1 MKKDDFLSEEQLNA
15 FVDGELDPEERSRIY
30 NEAERCPD
38 LERRVC
44 RQNKQKELV
53 RLAYEDVPPPRQTG
67 LAPMRRSAFIG
78 RIVAACALL
87 MFGAWGGFVAH
98 DRINESAASSDDA
111 AVASTRNFLLHV
123 VTGEPQEMYA
133 ALEHARELL
142 DAAAPGEV
150 RRVEIVANEQGINLL
165 RSDVTPY
172 AREIRALADENV
184 VFYACSRTIQRLED
198 DGIDVQLVPEAIS
211 EYTALD
217 LVVMRMNEGWQYEKI

>member
-1 MKKDDFLSEEQLNA
+1 
-15 FVDGELDPEERSRIY
+15 
-30 NEAERCPD
+30 
-38 LERRVC
+38 
-44 RQNKQKELV
+44 
-53 RLAYEDVPPPRQTG
+53 
-67 LAPMRRSAFIG
+67 
-78 RIVAACALL
+78 

-142 DAAAPGEV
+142 DAAAPSEV